1 MAWIICPGCHEIIND
16 PRRYC
21 PMCGYDLEKKDAPNL
36 PEEKLKI
43 EKADEVLKQRKI
55 EKGIE
60 MGENLWSELSKDIE
74 EFLDKKAEEAV
85 KEIRKFDAFVG
96 KKIRNISDNEN
107 TGYKLDIL
115 DELLEPKDLCQ
126 KIVPV
131 SQKGWKHCG
140 CKINRYLV
148 HRIDRESEH
157 QGFLKK
163 VDAGEFIWYCSK
175 ECAVKDNQ

>member
-16 PRRYC
+16 PSCYC
-21 PMCGYDLEKKDAPNL
+21 PMCGYDLEKKEAPNL

-55 EKGIE
+55 EQGIE
-60 MGENLWSELSKDIE
+60 FGKEIE
-74 EFLDKKAEEAV
+74 VLVDKKAEEIV

-96 KKIRNISDNEN
+96 KQIRNISDNEN
-107 TGYKLDIL
+107 TGYNLDIL
-115 DELLEPKDLCQ
+115 GKLLQPKDLCQ

-131 SQKGWKHCG
+131 PQKEWKHCG
-140 CKINRYLV
+140 CKIDRYLV

-157 QGFLKK
+157 QGFLEK
-163 VDAGEFIWYCSK
+163 VGAGEFIWYCSK
-175 ECAVKDNQ
+175 ECAVKDNQK

>member
-1 MAWIICPGCHEIIND
+1 MPLINCPNCQEIISNS
-16 PRRYC
+16 RRAC
-21 PMCGYDLEKKDAPNL
+21 PECGCSFGKKKYKPPVEA
-36 PEEKLKI
+36 E
-43 EKADEVLKQRKI
+43 EVLNLKSGKVEKEI
-55 EKGIE
+55 EFVKGIE
-60 MGENLWSELSKDIE
+60 D
-74 EFLDKKAEEAV
+74 FVDKKAEEIV
-85 KEIRKFDAFVG
+85 KEIRKFDSFVG

-115 DELLEPKDLCQ
+115 DELLQPKDLCQ

-131 SQKGWKHCG
+131 PQKEWKHCG
-140 CKINRYLV
+140 CKIDRYLV

-163 VDAGEFIWYCSK
+163 VGAGEFIWYCSK